1 MFSLSNTGLCRTIN
15 LLSNCFRRTNFIR
28 RKECERDAA
37 FAWEVLKKA
46 PYATL
51 SLTDGQGRPYAV
63 PVNQA
68 VDEEYHV
75 VYFHCA
81 GAGEKWELLKD
92 GAEVCLSAVSRATA
106 VPNAFTM
113 AYASAV
119 LRGRAEVVTDQGEWT
134 RALLQMCYAL
144 DPKGMARF
152 TESVEKYGPATK
164 VIRITPREL
173 TGKENTA
180 AEAPH
185 HHHD

>member
-1 MFSLSNTGLCRTIN
+1 M
-15 LLSNCFRRTNFIR
+15 
-28 RKECERDAA
+28 
-37 FAWEVLKKA
+37 
-46 PYATL
+46 
-51 SLTDGQGRPYAV
+51 
-63 PVNQA
+63 
-68 VDEEYHV
+68 

-92 GAEVCLSAVSRATA
+92 GAEVCLSAVSHATA

-134 RALLQMCYAL
+134 RALLLLCSAF
-144 DPKGMARF
+144 DPKGMGRF

>member
-1 MFSLSNTGLCRTIN
+1 M
-15 LLSNCFRRTNFIR
+15 R
-28 RKECERDAA
+28 RKDRERDRS

-92 GAEVCLSAVSRATA
+92 GAEVCLSAVSHATA

-119 LRGRAEVVTDQGEWT
+119 LRGRAEVLGVTPLG
-134 RALLQMCYAL
+134 
-144 DPKGMARF
+144 
-152 TESVEKYGPATK
+152 
-164 VIRITPREL
+164 TPRQPL
-173 TGKENTA
+173 A
-180 AEAPH
+180 AMRSIMCLACSKLHLPTC
-185 HHHD
+185 

>member
-1 MFSLSNTGLCRTIN
+1 M
-15 LLSNCFRRTNFIR
+15 R
-28 RKECERDAA
+28 RKDRERDRC

-92 GAEVCLSAVSRATA
+92 GTEVCLSAVSHATA

-119 LRGRAEVVTDQGEWT
+119 LRGRAEVVTD
-134 RALLQMCYAL
+134 
-144 DPKGMARF
+144 
-152 TESVEKYGPATK
+152 
-164 VIRITPREL
+164 
-173 TGKENTA
+173 
-180 AEAPH
+180 
-185 HHHD
+185 

>member
-1 MFSLSNTGLCRTIN
+1 M
-15 LLSNCFRRTNFIR
+15 RRTDR
-28 RKECERDAA
+28 ERGQD
-37 FAWEVLKKA
+37 FAWDVLKKA

-51 SLTDGQGRPYAV
+51 SMTDRQGRPYAV

-92 GAEVCLSAVSRATA
+92 GAPVCLTAVSHAMLQLCS
-106 VPNAFTM
+106 AF
-113 AYASAV
+113 
-119 LRGRAEVVTDQGEWT
+119 
-134 RALLQMCYAL
+134 
-144 DPKGMARF
+144 DPKGMGRF
-152 TESVEKYGPATK
+152 MECVEKNGPATR
-164 VIRITPREL
+164 VIRITPQEL

-180 AEAPH
+180 VEKHHH

>member
-1 MFSLSNTGLCRTIN
+1 M
-15 LLSNCFRRTNFIR
+15 R
-28 RKECERDAA
+28 RKDRERDRS

-92 GAEVCLSAVSRATA
+92 GAEVCLSAVSHATASPSATRATVRCWTTIPSRA
-106 VPNAFTM
+106 HRSPRRDTLARG
-113 AYASAV
+113 SA
-119 LRGRAEVVTDQGEWT
+119 
-134 RALLQMCYAL
+134 
-144 DPKGMARF
+144 ARLVSWRH
-152 TESVEKYGPATK
+152 TCPQPPQ
-164 VIRITPREL
+164 R
-173 TGKENTA
+173 
-180 AEAPH
+180 
-185 HHHD
+185 

>member
-1 MFSLSNTGLCRTIN
+1 M
-15 LLSNCFRRTNFIR
+15 R
-28 RKECERDAA
+28 RKDRERDRS

-92 GAEVCLSAVSRATA
+92 GAEVCLSAGVPPPGGGKKGRHHLPLHVCSR
-106 VPNAFTM
+106 F
-113 AYASAV
+113 
-119 LRGRAEVVTDQGEWT
+119 
-134 RALLQMCYAL
+134 
-144 DPKGMARF
+144 
-152 TESVEKYGPATK
+152 
-164 VIRITPREL
+164 
-173 TGKENTA
+173 
-180 AEAPH
+180 
-185 HHHD
+185 

>member
-1 MFSLSNTGLCRTIN
+1 M
-15 LLSNCFRRTNFIR
+15 RRTDR
-28 RKECERDAA
+28 ERGQD
-37 FAWEVLKKA
+37 FAWDVLKKA

-51 SLTDGQGRPYAV
+51 SMTDRQGRPYAV

-92 GAEVCLSAVSRATA
+92 GAPVCLTAVSHAMS

-119 LRGRAEVVTDQGEWT
+119 LR
-134 RALLQMCYAL
+134 
-144 DPKGMARF
+144 AR
-152 TESVEKYGPATK
+152 
-164 VIRITPREL
+164 RR
-173 TGKENTA
+173 
-180 AEAPH
+180 
-185 HHHD
+185 

>member
-1 MFSLSNTGLCRTIN
+1 MPFGA
-15 LLSNCFRRTNFIR
+15 NCKQPPGGKGGRNMR
-28 RKECERDAA
+28 RKDRERDRS

-81 GAGEKWELLKD
+81 EAGEKWELLKD
-92 GAEVCLSAVSRATA
+92 GAEVCLSAVSHATA

-134 RALLQMCYAL
+134 RALLLLCSAF
-144 DPKGMARF
+144 DPKGMGRF

-185 HHHD
+185 HHHN

>member
-1 MFSLSNTGLCRTIN
+1 M
-15 LLSNCFRRTNFIR
+15 R
-28 RKECERDAA
+28 RKDRERDRS

-92 GAEVCLSAVSRATA
+92 GTEVCLSAVSHATA

-134 RALLQMCYAL
+134 RALLLLCAAF
-144 DPKGMARF
+144 DPKGMGRF

>member
-1 MFSLSNTGLCRTIN
+1 M
-15 LLSNCFRRTNFIR
+15 R
-28 RKECERDAA
+28 RKDRERDRS

-92 GAEVCLSAVSRATA
+92 GAEVCLSAVSHATA

-113 AYASAV
+113 AYASTCRVWDASLRTLCSAFSSLSASLSMLMALSRACLRLSRAV
-119 LRGRAEVVTDQGEWT
+119 A
-134 RALLQMCYAL
+134 
-144 DPKGMARF
+144 K
-152 TESVEKYGPATK
+152 
-164 VIRITPREL
+164 
-173 TGKENTA
+173 
-180 AEAPH
+180 
-185 HHHD
+185 